1 MKLKCIGNYRND
13 ARGLIYKKGEVFDA
27 DEPLAAF
34 LLSDAPGCFEEVK
47 PQTKRVSKPPVDKA
61 VKSAPKEK

>member
-1 MKLKCIGNYRND
+1 MKLKCTGNYRND
-13 ARGLIYKKGEVFDA
+13 ARELIYREGEVFDA
-27 DEPLAAF
+27 DDVLAAI
-34 LLSDAPGCFEEVK
+34 LLSDAPECFKEVK